1 MKCNSAKRA
10 LNKDHFRE
18 AFFRMLDVSEE
29 EGYKALR
36 ILSTF
41 QAVPAAWPTVS
52 STSLVASPALSPNL
66 VHACYYLRSSTQLST
81 KMHTQTNNDE
91 LN

>member
-1 MKCNSAKRA
+1 MKCNSAMRA
-10 LNKDHFRE
+10 RDKDHFRE
-18 AFFRMLDVSEE
+18 AFFRMADVSEE

-66 VHACYYLRSSTQLST
+66 IHVI
-81 KMHTQTNNDE
+81 M
-91 LN
+91 